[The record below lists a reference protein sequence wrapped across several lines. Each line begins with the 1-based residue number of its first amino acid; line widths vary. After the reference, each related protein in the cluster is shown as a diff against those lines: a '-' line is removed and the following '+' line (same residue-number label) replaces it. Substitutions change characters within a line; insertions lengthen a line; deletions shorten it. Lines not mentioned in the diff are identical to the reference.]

1 MFIDFLSF
9 KAMFLLP
16 QREEYIKLF
25 TTNHSNPFFAK
36 GQAVF

>member
-16 QREEYIKLF
+16 RREEYIKLITAIYF
-25 TTNHSNPFFAK
+25 NPFL
-36 GQAVF
+36 